1 MTASQSQAEQDA
13 STARTVK
20 ISALIRGDKYQI
32 RESLDQ
38 RAVGRYFNN
47 YRNGAQLPPVQVAQ
61 VGKGG
66 LILWDG
72 HHRVAALERLG
83 QTTVEALIIHT
94 DERKVRWLAAQA
106 NLTHG
111 VQLTTKERRAAFK
124 AYIRAGQHK
133 DARGGYKSYRAI
145 AEELGF
151 MSLGGVHRRM
161 QLDFPA
167 LARKMGGNE
176 DWKGRGAP
184 DEDKPDPQRVLAGLA
199 WGHLTNA
206 RAALEGFTDPDAR
219 GEFIHKLGELLKE
232 LLAGEYHPYASDF

>member
-1 MTASQSQAEQDA
+1 MTASQNQVEQDA
-13 STARTVK
+13 NTARTVK

-32 RESLDQ
+32 RERLDQ
-38 RAVGRYFNN
+38 RVVGRYFNS

-61 VGKGG
+61 VGKGA
-66 LILWDG
+66 LILFDG

-94 DERKVRWLAAQA
+94 EERKARWLAAQA

-111 VQLTTKERRAAFK
+111 VQLTAKERRAAFK

-133 DARGGYKSYRAI
+133 DGKDGYKSYRAI

-161 QLDFPA
+161 GLDFPK
-167 LARKMGGNE
+167 LAAKMGGNE
-176 DWKGRGAP
+176 NWKGQGAP

-199 WGHLTNA
+199 WGHLTDA

-219 GEFIHKLGELLKE
+219 GEFISKLEEMLKE
-232 LLAGEYHPYASDF
+232 LLAGEYHPYAPDF